1 MLAGL
6 FDAAEIGDASKEA
19 RTAADRF
26 LELYGCG
33 PEETAPPSA
42 RRPKR
47 LAG

>member
-26 LELYGCG
+26 LRMYGCG
-33 PEETAPPSA
+33 REET
-42 RRPKR
+42 
-47 LAG
+47 